1 MKRLFA
7 LCVVILVLAVGTAS
21 AQSAKATASFADV
34 HLLVGSSVPPGTS
47 DSDSLGWV
55 TILGNTIKTP
65 NQKDLFIAVSIECG
79 IYSDTLVRSSGGITD
94 ASLASGGVRIRVV
107 VDPATPNSGSAPG
120 ASGFFASP
128 SGGHDVALV
137 DTSNPPDG
145 IPDDASFFNVAD
157 GMGVSFCKRI
167 QYLSAKLQGI
177 IDLGDPDCF
186 DADASTVCTL
196 TDEEIRLII
205 ATLDANAFNFIGENL
220 RPGNHL
226 VEVQAK
232 LDTSAVLSGSQ
243 KGEAKAKAF
252 VGMGSMTVEEVR
264 MIRGE
269 DISF

>member
-1 MKRLFA
+1 MKKIFA

-65 NQKDLFIAVSIECG
+65 NQKDLFVAVSIECG
-79 IYSDTLVRSSGGITD
+79 IYTDTLVRSSGGITD

-107 VDPATPNSGSAPG
+107 VDPATANSGSAPG

-128 SGGHDVALV
+128 SGGHDVGLV
-137 DTSNPPDG
+137 DNNADG
-145 IPDDASFFNVAD
+145 VPDDASFFNVAD

-186 DADASTVCTL
+186 DADASTACTL

-205 ATLDANAFNFIGENL
+205 ATLDANAFN
-220 RPGNHL
+220 
-226 VEVQAK
+226 
-232 LDTSAVLSGSQ
+232 
-243 KGEAKAKAF
+243 
-252 VGMGSMTVEEVR
+252 
-264 MIRGE
+264 
-269 DISF
+269 